1 MVVLI
6 ATLQAKPGK
15 EQELETALKSVLP
28 QVESEQGT
36 IQYVLHRSEKQPG
49 KFMFYEKYAD
59 KAALNHHSTTPYLK
73 ELFAKIPNLLADK
86 PVIELYEDIAAI
98 KR

>member
-1 MVVLI
+1 
-6 ATLQAKPGK
+6 
-15 EQELETALKSVLP
+15 
-28 QVESEQGT
+28 
-36 IQYVLHRSEKQPG
+36 
-49 KFMFYEKYAD
+49 MFYEKYAD

-73 ELFAKIPNLLADK
+73 ELFATIPGLLAEK

>member
-28 QVESEQGT
+28 QVETEQGT
-36 IQYVLHRSEKQPG
+36 VQYILHRSEKQTG
-49 KFMFYEKYAD
+49 KFMFYEKYTD

-73 ELFAKIPNLLADK
+73 ELFAAIPALLAEK